1 MNTNTFSKTILI
13 GYVGRDAEK
22 IAKDDGNF
30 FVGSSIALTEG
41 EKTEWVDI
49 YFNKKIEERALD
61 KFKKGALVIVEG
73 KPKAK
78 VKFKN
83 DSPIATLNI
92 SDAIFKIIRNPTLNR
107 E

>member
-13 GYVGRDAEK
+13 GYVGRDAAK
-22 IAKDDGNF
+22 VIKDDGGA
-30 FVGSSIALTEG
+30 FVASSIGLTEG
-41 EKTEWVDI
+41 DKTEWVDI

-61 KFKKGALVIVEG
+61 KFKKGALVLVEG

-83 DSPIATLNI
+83 DSPMATLNI
-92 SDAIFKIIRNPTLNR
+92 SDAIFKIIRNPTLNK